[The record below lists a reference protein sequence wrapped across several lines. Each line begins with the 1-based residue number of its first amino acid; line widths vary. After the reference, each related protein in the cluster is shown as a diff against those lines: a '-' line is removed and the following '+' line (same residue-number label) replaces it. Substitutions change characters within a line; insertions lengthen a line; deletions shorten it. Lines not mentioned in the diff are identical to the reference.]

1 MAIGIIATLKV
12 QEGKGAEFE
21 AVFGELAKAVRANE
35 PGNTLYQV
43 FKSRK
48 EPNTYVVMKSYETE
62 DALKAHG
69 KTDHFRTI
77 GARLGP
83 TMAGAPDIHYLN
95 SV

>member
-1 MAIGIIATLKV
+1 MSIGIIATLKV
-12 QEGKGAEFE
+12 QDGKESEFE
-21 AVFGELAKAVRANE
+21 AVFGELARAVRANE

-48 EPNTYVVMKSYETE
+48 DKNTYVVMETYDTE
-62 DALKAHG
+62 EALKAHG

-83 TMAGAPDIHYLN
+83 VMAGAPEIHYLD